1 MRKLP
6 SSKSASNLRQL
17 VGSVAVANSAAVS
30 TSTRSSAPTP
40 SSGSPTTRS
49 SSNVAM
55 SSGRNMAQLGN
66 VGSVTAMDSSEDR
79 HGKQS
84 QAYLH
89 TKPHRQVQDKLGKNY
104 ERRSC
109 NYCDVV
115 FSFKGGT
122 TSAALRHLKKA
133 HLEKLSEDHPC
144 DPEVSVTGRSSLST
158 TANNSQVAE
167 CPDEHAV
174 ASSPVSKGGSDDNR
188 NENPTSVAVS
198 SVNDQDEEDAP
209 LVVETEAPTSKRD
222 RSRTTSK
229 RKRGNNDL
237 STIDCTVPS
246 TYERVG
252 GDRVDT
258 VSSSSKLT
266 ASQTAIVH
274 FLHHFANELP
284 QPAMRLR
291 LAKHLTHNVG
301 EAEMYNV
308 LDSATQLEYIR
319 EFARPSPR

>member
-1 MRKLP
+1 
-6 SSKSASNLRQL
+6 
-17 VGSVAVANSAAVS
+17 
-30 TSTRSSAPTP
+30 
-40 SSGSPTTRS
+40 
-49 SSNVAM
+49 
-55 SSGRNMAQLGN
+55 MATHQQLGN
-66 VGSVTAMDSSEDR
+66 VGSLTTTDSSEDR
-79 HGKQS
+79 HGKKS

-89 TKPHRQVQDKLGKNY
+89 TKPHRQLQDKSGKNF

-133 HLEKLSEDHPC
+133 HLEKLSENHLV
-144 DPEVSVTGRSSLST
+144 DPEVSVTAGDSSSST
-158 TANNSQVAE
+158 TTNVSQVAE
-167 CPDEHAV
+167 CSEEHTV
-174 ASSPVSKGGSDDNR
+174 ASSPASEGKSDENR
-188 NENPTSVAVS
+188 IENPTTVDVS
-198 SVNDQDEEDAP
+198 SVDGQAEEEAP
-209 LVVETEAPTSKRD
+209 LVVETEASTSKRV
-222 RSRTTSK
+222 RGRTTSK
-229 RKRGNNDL
+229 RKRGDD
-237 STIDCTVPS
+237 DCSATECTAPS
-246 TYERVG
+246 TCERVG

-258 VSSSSKLT
+258 DHGPDNSSSSKLT

-291 LAKHLTHNVG
+291 FAKHLTHNVG

-319 EFARPSPR
+319 EFAQPPPPTYSSR